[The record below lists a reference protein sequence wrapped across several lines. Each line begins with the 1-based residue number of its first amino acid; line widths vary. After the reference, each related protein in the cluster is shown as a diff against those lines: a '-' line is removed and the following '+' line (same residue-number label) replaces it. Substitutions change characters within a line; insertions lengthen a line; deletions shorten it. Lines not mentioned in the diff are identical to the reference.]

1 MFEIGYLL
9 VAASIGYIC
18 GAIPFGFWY
27 VRVAKKTDIRDV
39 GSGRTGGT
47 NAYRAAGPVIGLL
60 TGLSDIIKGFAAIWL
75 TRLLLQGALGETW
88 LPWALATAAVMA
100 VIGHNWSVF
109 LKWGGGAGT
118 TPNVG
123 WATALWWPVFPIA
136 LLVMGITLVGVGMAS
151 VISLIV
157 AAILP
162 IIFAVRYLI
171 GIDST
176 AAYMVG
182 GIASAA
188 VVTWALRPNIKRL
201 IEGTERVVGPRARR
215 IQMRNAKS
223 QSG

>member
-1 MFEIGYLL
+1 MFKIGYLL
-9 VAASIGYIC
+9 VAAGVGYIC
-18 GAIPFGFWY
+18 GAVPFGYWY
-27 VRVAKKTDIRDV
+27 VKILKKTDIRDV

-47 NAYRAAGPVIGLL
+47 NAYRAAGTAVGLL
-60 TGLSDIIKGFAAIWL
+60 TGLSDIIKGFAAIWFS
-75 TRLLLQGALGETW
+75 RLLLGDALGETW

-100 VIGHNWSVF
+100 VIGHNWSIF

-151 VISLIV
+151 VISLVV

-176 AAYMVG
+176 TAYMVG
-182 GIASAA
+182 AIVTAA

-201 IEGTERVVGPRARR
+201 IAGTERVVGPRARR
-215 IQMRNAKS
+215 RQMKNAES
-223 QSG
+223 

>member
-1 MFEIGYLL
+1 MLKIGHLL
-9 VAASIGYIC
+9 LAASIGYIC
-18 GAIPFGFWY
+18 GALPFGYWY
-27 VRVAKKTDIRDV
+27 VKVARRRDIRDI

-47 NAYRAAGPVIGLL
+47 NAYRAAGAVIGLL
-60 TGLSDIIKGFAAIWL
+60 TGLSDIIKGFAAITL
-75 TRLLLQGALGETW
+75 TRLLLGDALGENW
-88 LPWALATAAVMA
+88 LPWALATSAVMA

-136 LLVMGITLVGVGMAS
+136 LLVMAIMLVGVGMAS
-151 VISLIV
+151 VLSLVV

-171 GIDST
+171 GLDTT

-182 GIASAA
+182 GILSAV

-201 IEGTERVVGPRARR
+201 LEGTERVIGPRAKRR
-215 IQMRNAKS
+215 RTRKAES
-223 QSG
+223 

>member
-1 MFEIGYLL
+1 MLNIGHLL
-9 VAASIGYIC
+9 AAASIGYIC
-18 GAIPFGFWY
+18 GALPFGFWY
-27 VRVAKKTDIRDV
+27 VKAARKIDIRDV

-47 NAYRAAGPVIGLL
+47 NAYRAGGAFIGLF
-60 TGLSDIIKGFAAIWL
+60 TGFSDIVKGFVAIWL
-75 TRLLLQGALGETW
+75 TRLLLGDVLGETY
-88 LPWALATAAVMA
+88 LPWALATTAVMA

-136 LLVMGITLVGVGMAS
+136 LLVMGVTLVGVGMAS
-151 VISLIV
+151 VISLTV

-182 GIASAA
+182 GILSAA

-201 IEGTERVVGPRARR
+201 IKGTERVVGPRARR
-215 IQMRNAKS
+215 MNNA
-223 QSG
+223 QS